1 MKTIKSIIFSCAVL
15 VTSAFY
21 TSCNELELSPID
33 YYASGNFWN
42 TVPQVQAYMNGIHMD
57 LRTTSFNRNYVLG
70 EARGGTSKSG
80 TSSLNTSIN
89 YDRIKENN
97 FDASNTGT
105 SSWAGLYGNIFDCNL
120 VIQKVEGTALHQ
132 ENKAAIDYA
141 LAQAYGIRAMYYF
154 YLYRT
159 YGGVPL
165 IDRVKVLDGKVSPE
179 DLYTGRST
187 PKQVMDFIKAD
198 LQKSLDYFG
207 TNETINGTKSF
218 WSKAA
223 TTMLSAEVYLWS
235 AKVSLGDQTPATD
248 DLTKAETYLNTIKND
263 SRFGLLPSYSTV
275 FSAVSTDKGNKE
287 IIFTIRYAEGEATN
301 SAGEFVYANPN
312 GGFIGTVYGRNNK
325 VIATD
330 TLNLKGSGWQ
340 RNEYMPS
347 LWQAFNAN
355 DSRRDATFLE
365 FYKADG
371 SLMGTVLKK
380 NLGFVN
386 ASNVRIFC
394 GDEPMYRYA
403 DVLLLLAEVENMKG
417 GDVAQYINQVR
428 ARAYGAKWDATLYGY
443 TNADFKTNELA
454 ILHERDLE
462 FVNEGTRW
470 FDVCRMKDAPNG
482 KPLVFDAAASYK
494 GTPILNYAT
503 EKHKLLWPVDVATLN
518 ADPNLKQTPGYTDLN
533 QQTES
538 W

>member
-15 VTSAFY
+15 ATSAFY
-21 TSCNELELSPID
+21 TSCNQLELSPID

-42 TVPQVQAYMNGIHMD
+42 TLPQVQSYMNGIHMD
-57 LRTTSFNRNYVLG
+57 LRTTSFNRNFVLG

-89 YDRIKENN
+89 YDKIKENN
-97 FDASNTGT
+97 FDASNPGT
-105 SSWAGLYGNIFDCNL
+105 SSWAGLYGYIFDCNL
-120 VIQKVEGTALHQ
+120 MIQKVEGTTLHT
-132 ENKAAIDYA
+132 ENKAAIDYI
-141 LAQAYGIRAMYYF
+141 LGQAYGIRAMYYF

-165 IDRVKVLDGKVSPE
+165 IDRVKVLEGKVSPE
-179 DLYTGRST
+179 ELYTARST
-187 PKQVMDFIKAD
+187 PKQTLDFIKAD
-198 LQKSLDYFG
+198 LQKSLEYFG
-207 TNETINGTKSF
+207 TNETINGSKSF

-223 TTMLSAEVYLWS
+223 STMLAGEVYLWS
-235 AKVSLGDQTPATD
+235 AKVSLGDQTPDAG
-248 DLTKAETYLNTIKND
+248 DLTKAETYLTTIKND
-263 SRFGLLPSYSTV
+263 SRFGLLPSFSNI
-275 FSAVSTDKGNKE
+275 FSAVSTDKGSKE
-287 IIFTIRYAEGEATN
+287 IIFTIRYTEGEATN

-325 VIATD
+325 IIAND
-330 TLNLKGSGWQ
+330 TLLLKGNGWQ
-340 RNEYMPS
+340 RNEYMPT
-347 LWQAFNAN
+347 LWQAFDAN
-355 DSRRDATFLE
+355 DTRRDATFLE
-365 FYKADG
+365 FYTKTG
-371 SLMGTVLKK
+371 SLMGTVLRK
-380 NLGFVN
+380 NLGYVN
-386 ASNVRIFC
+386 ASNVRVYC

-417 GDVAQYINQVR
+417 GDPAKYINMVR
-428 ARAYGAKWDATLYGY
+428 QRAYNSNWDAAKYGFV
-443 TNADFKTNELA
+443 NSDFRTNELA

-494 GTPILNYAT
+494 GKAILDYTT

-518 ADPNLKQTPGYTDLN
+518 ADPKLKQTPGYTDLN
-533 QQTES
+533 QETEN